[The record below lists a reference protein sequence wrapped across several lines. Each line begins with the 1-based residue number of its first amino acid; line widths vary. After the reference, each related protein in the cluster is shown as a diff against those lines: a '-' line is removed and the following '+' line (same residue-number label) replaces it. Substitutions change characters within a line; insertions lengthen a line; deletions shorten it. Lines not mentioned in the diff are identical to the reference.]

1 MQKKTEGAISSKR
14 TDERLINL
22 FWEFF
27 KIGLFTIG
35 GGAAMIPQI
44 QHVATVEKKWLDDEE
59 MLDCI
64 ALGQSLPGVIAIN
77 IATYIGYRKRGT
89 AGALAAT
96 FGVVL
101 PAFVSILILV
111 AVLSAIGDNRFVDG
125 AFMGIKAA
133 VCGLL
138 IVTSIKLLMQMC
150 GRGPSAKPV
159 RRGRIVFTVIMSI
172 ASLLA
177 VGFFGI
183 TAILVILAGIVIGI
197 IYYRIESIKSSQE
210 AER

>member
-1 MQKKTEGAISSKR
+1 M
-14 TDERLINL
+14 INL

-44 QHVATVEKKWLDDEE
+44 QHIATVEKRWLDNEE

-64 ALGQSLPGVIAIN
+64 AVGQSLPGVIAIN
-77 IATYIGYRKRGT
+77 IATYVGYRKRGT

-101 PAFVSILILV
+101 PAFVSILILA
-111 AVLSAIGDNRFVDG
+111 AVLTAIGDNRFVEG

-138 IVTSIKLLMQMC
+138 IVTSIKLLLQMC
-150 GRGPSAKPV
+150 GRGPGALKVSRSRV
-159 RRGRIVFTVIMSI
+159 VFTVIMSL

-197 IYYRIESIKSSQE
+197 VYYRIESMKSSKE
-210 AER
+210 ADR

>member
-1 MQKKTEGAISSKR
+1 M
-14 TDERLINL
+14 INL

-44 QHVATVEKKWLDDEE
+44 QQVATEEKGWLTEDE

-64 ALGQSLPGVIAIN
+64 AMGQSLPGVIAIN
-77 IATYIGYRKRGT
+77 IGTYVGYRQRGL

-96 FGVVL
+96 VGVVL
-101 PAFVSILILV
+101 PAFLSILILV
-111 AVLSAIGDNRFVDG
+111 AVLGAIGDNPWIAG
-125 AFMGIKAA
+125 AFTGIKAV

-138 IVTSIKLLMQMC
+138 IVTSVKLLLQMC
-150 GRGPSAKPV
+150 KGRDGNYAPKNHV
-159 RRGRIVFTVIMSI
+159 VFTVIMSVL
-172 ASLLA
+172 SLIA

-183 TAILVILAGIVIGI
+183 TAVLVILAGIVIGI
-197 IYYRIESIKSSQE
+197 VYYRITVMNGSREVDK
-210 AER
+210 

>member
-44 QHVATVEKKWLDDEE
+44 QQVATEEKKWLDNEE

-77 IATYIGYRKRGT
+77 IGTYVGYRKRGI

-96 FGVVL
+96 IGVVL
-101 PAFVSILILV
+101 PAFVSILVLV
-111 AVLSAIGDNRFVDG
+111 AVLGAIGDNRFVAG

-138 IVTSIKLLMQMC
+138 IVTSVKLLLQMC
-150 GRGPSAKPV
+150 
-159 RRGRIVFTVIMSI
+159 RGRDGKMLNKGRVAFTVILSVL
-172 ASLLA
+172 SLLA

-197 IYYRIESIKSSQE
+197 VYCRLEQLRDRQGVDE
-210 AER
+210 

>member
-1 MQKKTEGAISSKR
+1 M
-14 TDERLINL
+14 INL

-35 GGAAMIPQI
+35 GGQAMIPQI
-44 QHVATVEKKWLDDEE
+44 QQVATEEKGWLDEEE

-77 IATYIGYRKRGT
+77 IATYVGYRKRGT

-101 PAFVSILILV
+101 PAFLSILVLV
-111 AVLSAIGDNRFVDG
+111 ALLGAIGDNRFVAG

-138 IVTSIKLLMQMC
+138 IVTSVKLLMQMC
-150 GRGPSAKPV
+150 RGKTGEDVKAGHV
-159 RRGRIVFTVIMSI
+159 AFTVIMSL
-172 ASLLA
+172 ASLIA

-197 IYYRIESIKSSQE
+197 VYYRLSKVRGSQGVDES
-210 AER
+210 

>member
-1 MQKKTEGAISSKR
+1 M
-14 TDERLINL
+14 INL

-44 QHVATVEKKWLDDEE
+44 QHVATVEKGWLDDEE

-64 ALGQSLPGVIAIN
+64 AMGQSLPGVIAVN
-77 IATYIGYRKRGT
+77 IGTYVGYKKRGL
-89 AGALAAT
+89 AGAIAAT

-101 PAFVSILILV
+101 PAFASILILV
-111 AVLSAIGDNRFVDG
+111 ALLSVIGDNRFVAG

-150 GRGPSAKPV
+150 RGSGDVPAKRSRV
-159 RRGRIVFTVIMSI
+159 VFTVVMSL
-172 ASLLA
+172 ASLIA

-183 TAILVILAGIVIGI
+183 TAVLVILAGIVIGI
-197 IYYRIESIKSSQE
+197 VYYRLAELSGSKE
-210 AER
+210 ADQ

>member
-1 MQKKTEGAISSKR
+1 MQKKTEGVTSNKKR
-14 TDERLINL
+14 DERMINL

-44 QHVATVEKKWLDDEE
+44 QQVATEEKGWLTEDE

-64 ALGQSLPGVIAIN
+64 AMGQSLPGVIAIN
-77 IATYIGYRKRGT
+77 IGTYVGYRQRGL

-96 FGVVL
+96 IGVVL
-101 PAFVSILILV
+101 PAFLSILILV
-111 AVLSAIGDNRFVDG
+111 AVLGAIGDNPWVAG
-125 AFMGIKAA
+125 AFTGIKAA

-138 IVTSIKLLMQMC
+138 IVTSVKLLLQMC
-150 GRGPSAKPV
+150 KGRDGNYARNSHVA
-159 RRGRIVFTVIMSI
+159 FTVIMSLL
-172 ASLLA
+172 SLIA

-183 TAILVILAGIVIGI
+183 TAVLVILAGIVIGI
-197 IYYRIESIKSSQE
+197 VYYRITVMNGSREVDK
-210 AER
+210 

>member
-1 MQKKTEGAISSKR
+1 M
-14 TDERLINL
+14 INL

-44 QHVATVEKKWLDDEE
+44 QQVATEEKGWLTEDE

-64 ALGQSLPGVIAIN
+64 AMGQSLPGVIAIN
-77 IATYIGYRKRGT
+77 IGTYVGYRQRGL

-101 PAFVSILILV
+101 PAFLSILILV
-111 AVLSAIGDNRFVDG
+111 ALLDVIGDNPWIAG
-125 AFMGIKAA
+125 AFTGIKAA

-138 IVTSIKLLMQMC
+138 IVTSVKLLLQMC
-150 GRGPSAKPV
+150 KGKDGNYAGK
-159 RRGRIVFTVIMSI
+159 GRITFTVIMSLL
-172 ASLLA
+172 SLIA
-177 VGFFGI
+177 VGFLGI
-183 TAILVILAGIVIGI
+183 TAVLVILAGIVIGI
-197 IYYRIESIKSSQE
+197 VYYRISEMRSSRE
-210 AER
+210 VDK

>member
-44 QHVATVEKKWLDDEE
+44 QQVATEEKKWLDNEE

-77 IATYIGYRKRGT
+77 IGTYVGYRKRGI

-96 FGVVL
+96 IGVVL
-101 PAFVSILILV
+101 PAFVSILVLA
-111 AVLSAIGDNRFVDG
+111 AVLGAIGDNRFVAG
-125 AFMGIKAA
+125 AFIGIKAA

-138 IVTSIKLLMQMC
+138 IVTSVKLLVQMC
-150 GRGPSAKPV
+150 
-159 RRGRIVFTVIMSI
+159 RGRDGSCARKSHVVFTVIMSLL
-172 ASLLA
+172 SLVA

-183 TAILVILAGIVIGI
+183 TAVLVILAGIVIGI
-197 IYYRIESIKSSQE
+197 VYYRITAMNGSREVDK
-210 AER
+210 